1 MLAETS
7 SSVDMESDDKMDED
21 DVITADLD
29 KAELDDESKSSSS
42 PTITINGQEMQ
53 LNSPNYD
60 FLEIAKDDPDSI
72 EHAVISMSTPEMLE
86 VMRLEGIM
94 KLIMG
99 NIVGGGGDGK
109 ASNPLPLAIMRN
121 NSDLDQLKEFYQKSS
136 KITQIKED
144 TKVMNVALLSARVEE
159 IYPGEVELSEE
170 ISRTREH
177 GQSEDPN
184 APLEDDSFVENNSD
198 SNSQVV
204 TQLEVLYELQQ
215 SSINDDGKKHTQT
228 SVMVGKFEACLK
240 GDPNGDG
247 LRWRLCSY
255 R

>member
-1 MLAETS
+1 MLTETS
-7 SSVDMESDDKMDED
+7 SGVDVESDDKMAED

-29 KAELDDESKSSSS
+29 ETKSDDESKLSSSS
-42 PTITINGQEMQ
+42 PPTITVNGQEMQ
-53 LNSPNYD
+53 FNSPNPNYD

-72 EHAVISMSTPEMLE
+72 EHTVISMTTPEMLE
-86 VMRLEGIM
+86 MIRMEGIM

-99 NIVGGGGDGK
+99 NIAGVGGEGADGK
-109 ASNPLPLAIMRN
+109 ASNALPLAIMRN
-121 NSDLDQLKEFYQKSS
+121 NSDLDQLKEFYQKST
-136 KITQIKED
+136 KVTQIKAD

-159 IYPGEVELSEE
+159 IYPGEAELSEE
-170 ISRTREH
+170 
-177 GQSEDPN
+177 QSEDPN
-184 APLEDDSFVENNSD
+184 APLEDDSFVENNPD
-198 SNSQVV
+198 SNAQVV

-215 SSINDDGKKHTQT
+215 SSMNDDGKKHTQT